1 MLSPYLRKE
10 ALNGGIG
17 GTRLAVKG
25 LGNFEDDGLD
35 KRTIE
40 RGTNGIRAVK
50 DVVNVAQTVSDTITN
65 LSGARSPYYVI
76 GEVTKEA
83 SWGQSAYKWGAAGN
97 LVRAVSKFVNG
108 TEQQGV
114 IIDCLGEISGNIS
127 VEFTNNPMVY
137 QSSTIADSRI
147 RKPSTVKATV
157 AVSNYLSDNA
167 VGAAINAVGQ
177 VLGDITKEITNQL
190 CYDGNTRAQQALYK
204 LRWLMEN
211 GKPFTVYTPHG
222 MYENMLIESLTPH
235 TRDNTMDC
243 LMCDITFKEVIMCMP
258 YFSEGGAV
266 KIPARKAITATGGN
280 DPVSTIINWGNL

>member
-1 MLSPYLRKE
+1 MLSPYIKAE

-25 LGNFEDDGLD
+25 LGNLEDGGLD
-35 KRTIE
+35 KRTSD
-40 RGTNGIRAVK
+40 GAVNSIRTVK

-65 LSGARSPYYVI
+65 LAGTRSPYYVI
-76 GEVTKEA
+76 GEVLKEA

-97 LVRAVSKFVNG
+97 LVRAVSKYVNG
-108 TEQQGV
+108 TEQDGV
-114 IIDCLGEISGNIS
+114 IIDCLGDIQGNMS
-127 VEFTNNPMVY
+127 VEFTKNPLVY
-137 QSSTIADSRI
+137 QSSTITDSRI

-177 VLGDITKEITNQL
+177 VFGDITKEITNQI
-190 CYDGNTRAQQALYK
+190 CYNGNTRAQQALYK

-222 MYENMLIESLTPH
+222 MYENMLIESITPR
-235 TRDNTMDC
+235 TSEDTMDC
-243 LMCDITFKEVIMCMP
+243 LMCEIIFREVIMCMP
-258 YFSEGGAV
+258 YFSEGSSV
-266 KIPARKAITATGGN
+266 NMPARKNVVETSGN
-280 DPVSTIINWGNL
+280 SPISTIKSWGQ